1 MIFCATHRNGHLL
14 RRSGVRSGTRGF
26 TFWMVG
32 LSLFLLVLRGSFT
45 LAGLALRGAMS
56 VVLV

>member
-1 MIFCATHRNGHLL
+1 
-14 RRSGVRSGTRGF
+14 
-26 TFWMVG
+26 MVG